1 MSGSFVIT
9 VRKGCS
15 TGKEGN
21 AMGIFSKVLKT
32 STDMEEQIEDRY
44 VSMFQETVGM
54 SPSQAKSAFRDIIEE
69 AKEES
74 LKEDALD
81 LPRNVGDFLL
91 EKESSDEKIRSIL
104 AKKRSEGV
112 RDQDIRWWF
121 NMGDLE
127 RRILLKVD
135 DINRHALFAKLREE
149 DGLGEDEAAKGVRKG
164 YPLFGDPDA
173 ASHSTGEDRPLPY
186 ELRNRINSY
195 VEKRMQTDPETF
207 KKEIEESSTFNALV
221 REELKKGKV

>member
-1 MSGSFVIT
+1 
-9 VRKGCS
+9 
-15 TGKEGN
+15 
-21 AMGIFSKVLKT
+21 MGIFSKVFKT
-32 STDMEEQIEDRY
+32 SRDMEEQIEDRY
-44 VSMFQETVGM
+44 VSMLQETLGI

-74 LKEDALD
+74 LKEETAD

-112 RDQDIRWWF
+112 GDQDIRWWF

-149 DGLGEDEAAKGVRKG
+149 GGLGADEAAKGVRRR
-164 YPLFGDPDA
+164 YPLFGDPDDTA
-173 ASHSTGEDRPLPY
+173 YASGEDRPLPY
-186 ELRNRINSY
+186 ELKGRIDNY
-195 VEKRMQTDPETF
+195 VEKRLHSDPETF
-207 KKEIEESSTFNALV
+207 KKEIEGPSTFNALI
-221 REELKKGKV
+221 REELKKGNV